1 MFEIET
7 ARTRIR
13 PWKADAREV
22 ETFTRWVR
30 DPDMMRYIS
39 NGDPWGDDG
48 IAAFFER
55 QRASLHSSGVC
66 FGVVEAKAGGDIIGV
81 GGIAPLE
88 LWPDF
93 HLGWWIAP
101 QLQGQGYATEIAQ
114 HFVDYAFDVMR
125 IPRALA
131 VCHEENLVSQKVMR
145 NVGMRFLEKVKG
157 CELEKRWPE
166 DASLVFGVTNLDRKT
181 DRT

>member
-1 MFEIET
+1 MNMFEIET
-7 ARTRIR
+7 ARTRVK

-22 ETFTRWVR
+22 EVFSGWVR
-30 DPDMMRYIS
+30 DPRMMKYIS
-39 NGDPWGDDG
+39 SGEPWTDDG

-55 QRASLHSSGVC
+55 QRASLRSSGVC
-66 FGVVEAKAGGDIIGV
+66 FGAVEARESGDIIGV

-101 QLQGQGYATEIAQ
+101 QEQGKGLATEIAAS
-114 HFVDYAFDVMR
+114 FVDYAFDAMKL
-125 IPRALA
+125 PRALA
-131 VCHEENLVSQKVMR
+131 ICHEENLASQKVMR

-157 CELEKRWPE
+157 CELERRWPE
-166 DASLVFGVTNLDRKT
+166 DENLVFGITRDERAM
-181 DRT
+181 